1 MKEKKKSKKKILII
15 LAIIVAAIVSIIGYG
30 VVKDLNQ
37 EKRLKA
43 ELDYLYK
50 ITNQE
55 KYNESEI
62 EKVLNRTI
70 SKGDYKKVEIAYKK
84 YTKDCFTIIT
94 DIMSVLDDEY
104 LTEVLSAKNYQEDG
118 KEFIKSKKFL
128 QTSRETLQNSMM
140 KYNDYLTETKAMSY
154 LDKDLD
160 QYYIDFY
167 KDELVGNLESNDEDE
182 ELFSS
187 LNSIIDLINA
197 EEDVIDF
204 LIENKD
210 AWIIEDNSIVFNT
223 DSLVTEYNL
232 LLAAVDNEE

>member
-118 KEFIKSKKFL
+118 KEFVKSKKFL
-128 QTSRETLQNSMM
+128 QTARETLQNSMI

-167 KDELVGNLESNDEDE
+167 KDELVGNLEGNDEDE
-182 ELFSS
+182 EPFAS

-210 AWIIEDNSIVFNT
+210 AWLIEDNSIVFNT

>member
-15 LAIIVAAIVSIIGYG
+15 LAIIVAAIVFIIGYG

-128 QTSRETLQNSMM
+128 QTSRETLQNSMI
-140 KYNDYLTETKAMSY
+140 KYNDYLTEEKAMSY

-210 AWIIEDNSIVFNT
+210 AWVIEDNSIVFNT